1 MDSVGGVL
9 EIQGIHFK
17 LLWQRQSLQQAYT
30 LLHLSCRPIQIQ
42 REAEFVIY
50 NMYISTNGQGIRARC
65 SDKKAA

>member
-17 LLWQRQSLQQAYT
+17 LLWQRQSLQQANT

-42 REAEFVIY
+42 GEDPFVVYDMCILT
-50 NMYISTNGQGIRARC
+50 SGQDIRARC
-65 SDKKAA
+65 SDKEAA